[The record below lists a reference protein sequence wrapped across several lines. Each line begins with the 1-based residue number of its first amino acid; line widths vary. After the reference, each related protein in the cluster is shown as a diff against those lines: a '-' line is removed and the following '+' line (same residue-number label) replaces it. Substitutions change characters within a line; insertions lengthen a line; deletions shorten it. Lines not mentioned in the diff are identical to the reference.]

1 MIVCILNETMNM
13 PQYIDR
19 VYSWNM
25 YIIYRADA
33 VQRLLDN
40 VKNVLQK
47 TRLKLFPTV
56 KKVFN
61 NSNSDALFFQR
72 LLDVSTIQ

>member
-1 MIVCILNETMNM
+1 
-13 PQYIDR
+13 
-19 VYSWNM
+19 M

-47 TRLKLFPTV
+47 TRLKLFPNV

-61 NSNSDALFFQR
+61 NSNSDALFFQIKVDEGCKQSINGACNFSPVIFYR
-72 LLDVSTIQ
+72 AMNVH